1 MSLIPAIGAVIAFIL
16 TEDMRLDMVIIDRWT
31 LLMAVIA
38 LVQIILAVFSK
49 KSSKEEEN
57 EEDSKADLA

>member
-1 MSLIPAIGAVIAFIL
+1 MIAFIL

-31 LLMAVIA
+31 LLMVIIA
-38 LVQIILAVFSK
+38 LVQIILVVLSK

-57 EEDSKADLA
+57 EEDGEADLA